1 MCGDFPF
8 EFDLPWQWSPSDLHW
23 QNAWPI
29 SSWPRIASNLIMVIR
44 PDSVGNRK
52 KEYMKVLQYYLEV
65 FIYYSVVLLKYT
77 IVTILHVKNH
87 VLSIPRAS
95 AGFSTPTGS
104 PAGVGRV
111 WNMKVTAQKSGKASD
126 QHRSRRVTTCHDVGG
141 RKFDQNNKKGRWF
154 WLWFK
159 RLIVIYRCGYI
170 CVYMYTVH
178 VCIYIYI
185 LYMYLH
191 IYI

>member
-29 SSWPRIASNLIMVIR
+29 SSWPRRQHRISSWYDR

-87 VLSIPRAS
+87 VLSIPRAE
-95 AGFSTPTGS
+95 AGWRALPLGPLQALAASETWRSRHRRVERPQINTGHD
-104 PAGVGRV
+104 V
-111 WNMKVTAQKSGKASD
+111 
-126 QHRSRRVTTCHDVGG
+126 SRRVTTSAVGSLTRTTKRG
-141 RKFDQNNKKGRWF
+141 GDFDFDSKDS
-154 WLWFK
+154 
-159 RLIVIYRCGYI
+159 
-170 CVYMYTVH
+170 
-178 VCIYIYI
+178 
-185 LYMYLH
+185 
-191 IYI
+191 